1 MKLKKFSKLFLIASI
16 LLVPVLVFASTGDEF
31 IPITLAIGMELFVS
45 LHMSM
50 FVFAPLANIFSK
62 NNSKKVFW
70 TLFSIRAILL
80 LFFDFFVTT
89 EIALV
94 DFIFVFIGTFI
105 VVPIAAVVLKVR
117 KVGSK
122 QVVATDSTNLS
133 VGTELKC
140 LKCNSIL
147 SATDKFCP
155 NCGEAVTGSN
165 TAESDSIPVVKK
177 NVLYPSNFDNI
188 YSLSDDKMLEAFI
201 EKELKM
207 VGMDTNTRLV
217 PQEILNRRKIFSLIF
232 SVLLFIYISM
242 IFFHFPLLT
251 YVIGI
256 IILVIFYVKT
266 KEYNIIKYLKREVK
280 ARPSEKIS
288 NIIMNAK
295 TSLVTD
301 NQRTNRIVITV
312 MAFVIPLIIFMNP
325 HIMYEKMDSGYGVRF
340 YTFGLLNMTNVTI
353 PSTHDGE
360 PVVSLRGNTFSN
372 MPILKKVTLPD
383 TIKEIRGQAFK
394 NNRLLKEVNIPS
406 NLEYLGGGAFYNCTS
421 IKEINLPDSLTY
433 LGGESFKGA
442 SLLQSI
448 NLSNN
453 LTEIRGNTFEE
464 CTSLKS
470 INIPDKVTRIGGHA
484 FYGDYSLSQVTIS
497 QNSKLREI
505 GSSAFRKCES
515 LSTITIPSA
524 TYVNERAFKESPT
537 SVYRYENSYDGS
549 STFYY
554 DH

>member
-1 MKLKKFSKLFLIASI
+1 M
-16 LLVPVLVFASTGDEF
+16 
-31 IPITLAIGMELFVS
+31 
-45 LHMSM
+45 
-50 FVFAPLANIFSK
+50 
-62 NNSKKVFW
+62 
-70 TLFSIRAILL
+70 
-80 LFFDFFVTT
+80 
-89 EIALV
+89 
-94 DFIFVFIGTFI
+94 
-105 VVPIAAVVLKVR
+105 
-117 KVGSK
+117 
-122 QVVATDSTNLS
+122 
-133 VGTELKC
+133 
-140 LKCNSIL
+140 
-147 SATDKFCP
+147 
-155 NCGEAVTGSN
+155 
-165 TAESDSIPVVKK
+165 
-177 NVLYPSNFDNI
+177 YPSNFDNI

-256 IILVIFYVKT
+256 IILIIFYVKT

-406 NLEYLGGGAFYNCTS
+406 NLKYLGGGAFYNCTS

-497 QNSKLREI
+497 QNSQLREI

-515 LSTITIPSA
+515 LSIITIPSA

>member
-1 MKLKKFSKLFLIASI
+1 
-16 LLVPVLVFASTGDEF
+16 
-31 IPITLAIGMELFVS
+31 
-45 LHMSM
+45 
-50 FVFAPLANIFSK
+50 
-62 NNSKKVFW
+62 
-70 TLFSIRAILL
+70 
-80 LFFDFFVTT
+80 
-89 EIALV
+89 
-94 DFIFVFIGTFI
+94 
-105 VVPIAAVVLKVR
+105 
-117 KVGSK
+117 
-122 QVVATDSTNLS
+122 
-133 VGTELKC
+133 
-140 LKCNSIL
+140 
-147 SATDKFCP
+147 
-155 NCGEAVTGSN
+155 
-165 TAESDSIPVVKK
+165 
-177 NVLYPSNFDNI
+177 
-188 YSLSDDKMLEAFI
+188 
-201 EKELKM
+201 
-207 VGMDTNTRLV
+207 
-217 PQEILNRRKIFSLIF
+217 
-232 SVLLFIYISM
+232 M

-497 QNSKLREI
+497 QNSQLREI